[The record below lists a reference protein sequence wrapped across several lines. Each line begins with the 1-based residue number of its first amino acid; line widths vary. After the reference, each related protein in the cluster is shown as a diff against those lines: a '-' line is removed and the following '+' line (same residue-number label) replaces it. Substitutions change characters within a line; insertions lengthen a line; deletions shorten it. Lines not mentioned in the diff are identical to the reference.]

1 MNSTNDADDN
11 IIIVGAGQAGGR
23 AAEAL
28 RKFGFAGRVTLI
40 GEEPERPYERPPLSK
55 AVLRGERPPSVAALL
70 PASFYAEQGIELV
83 AGLRVEAIDAAAH
96 KVTLSDGRRLAYGK
110 LLLTTGGRIRSLAAA
125 PVGRPGVFYL
135 RTVADSMALCTA
147 LRSAGKLVVIGGGF
161 LGLEVAASARMLGLQ
176 VSLIEIKTSLLDRA
190 MTPEIARHVERLH
203 RRHGVA
209 LRLGATVA
217 GMVGNDRVEG
227 VALEDGIVLPADLVF
242 VSVGILPNSELAAEA
257 GAKVDDGIHVDQHG
271 ATTLPDIY
279 AAGDVANHPNAILGG
294 RLRLESWQ
302 NAQNQAIAVAR
313 AICGR
318 PEPYAEVPW
327 FWSDQYDVNIQM
339 VGAPLAT
346 DRVVLRGDPA
356 EGRFICFNL
365 AEGVLVGTTAF
376 NMAGEIRF
384 ARKMIEMHA
393 RPDAAALADPA
404 RKLKDLAA
412 ALRV

>member
-1 MNSTNDADDN
+1 
-11 IIIVGAGQAGGR
+11 
-23 AAEAL
+23 
-28 RKFGFAGRVTLI
+28 
-40 GEEPERPYERPPLSK
+40 
-55 AVLRGERPPSVAALL
+55 
-70 PASFYAEQGIELV
+70 
-83 AGLRVEAIDAAAH
+83 
-96 KVTLSDGRRLAYGK
+96 
-110 LLLTTGGRIRSLAAA
+110 
-125 PVGRPGVFYL
+125 VFYL